1 VHAILDS
8 LDCHTPRRLVANQ
21 IDRCDA
27 AEMERARSLEPDAL
41 FVSATAGLGLERL
54 RRILREWPPAP
65 DADK

>member
-1 VHAILDS
+1 
-8 LDCHTPRRLVANQ
+8 VANQ